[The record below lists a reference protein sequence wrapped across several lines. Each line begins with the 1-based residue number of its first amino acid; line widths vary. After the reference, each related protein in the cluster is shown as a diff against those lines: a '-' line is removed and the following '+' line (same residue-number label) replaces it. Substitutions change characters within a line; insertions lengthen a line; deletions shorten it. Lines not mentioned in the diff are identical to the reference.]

1 MKIRFLSGYDRL
13 RTLMNVMTSYSK
25 YKNVNDITPKSI
37 SPKKVFP
44 TKAEPSTL
52 KIGDKK

>member
-1 MKIRFLSGYDRL
+1 
-13 RTLMNVMTSYSK
+13 MNVMTSYSK

-37 SPKKVFP
+37 SPKKVSP